1 MARKFLQMGFTR
13 SRRYAN
19 HKSGK
24 KYSEEDLENPK
35 KIAAIP
41 KYFDQKNKEHFVI
54 TRTKKVRP
62 QEADA
67 LTNEKAES
75 AKIFYEKY
83 EKAKNNTEY
92 LRQKEIWKEKF

>member
-1 MARKFLQMGFTR
+1 MARKFLQMGWTR
-13 SRRYAN
+13 ARRYAN

-24 KYSEEDLENPK
+24 KYSEEHLEIPK
-35 KIAAIP
+35 KITEIP
-41 KYFDQKNKEHFVI
+41 KYFDEKNKEHFVI
-54 TRTKKVRP
+54 TRTRKIRP

-83 EKAKNNTEY
+83 ELARKNTEY